1 MNKYEKIILDCKVGI
16 KAFQN
21 INASSIGFSKM
32 LDLANTKDSTLL
44 SSLFHWAVIR
54 YAKPF
59 LNSKFEDRK
68 ICYPTKELKKVNGF
82 SSKIH
87 EHLLTV
93 RNALIAHDDFTEISP
108 RVLIAGIHITD
119 EDFLIPTLITISN
132 KCISFPINPDT
143 VQKMQLH
150 VQACRIGV
158 HAKLIKDIEALR
170 ELTLKNPELAMKVP
184 KYKNNYG
191 EAKIEAGGSIMQPPN
206 FAADPW
212 LNTPV
217 PDYSDLHNGYMYE
230 EAKINKEFQGPETI
244 VTPEGKEYIFSPT
257 TSK

>member
-1 MNKYEKIILDCKVGI
+1 MNKHEKAILDCKIGI

-32 LDLANTKDSTLL
+32 LDLANTEDPILL
-44 SSLFHWAVIR
+44 PSVFHWAVIR

-59 LNSKFEDRK
+59 LNSKFEDKK
-68 ICYPTKELKKVNGF
+68 ISYPTKELKKISGF

-93 RNALIAHDDFTEISP
+93 RSALIAHDDFTEISP
-108 RVLIAGIHITD
+108 RILTAGMHIAD
-119 EDFLIPTLITISN
+119 EDFLIPTSITISN

-143 VQKMQLH
+143 VQKMQFH
-150 VQACRIGV
+150 AQACSIGV
-158 HAKLIKDIEALR
+158 HAKLIRDIEILR
-170 ELTLKNPELAMKVP
+170 ELTLRNPELAMKDP

-191 EAKIEAGGSIMQPPN
+191 EAKIEYGGSIKQPPN
-206 FAADPW
+206 FTADPW

-217 PDYSDLHNGYMYE
+217 PDYSELHNGYMYE
-230 EAKINKEFQGPETI
+230 EAKINKEFHGPETI
-244 VTPEGKEYIFSPT
+244 VTPKGKEFIFSPT
-257 TSK
+257 TSE